1 MPHPFGGWG
10 EPNTRGSQVV
20 RRVSA
25 KDLLGGS
32 IPPLASNLIIKMN
45 KYHNSPKR
53 KYSVTLF
60 DRKNRNGHEIERVQ
74 IAWRPDWQTSHA
86 LLFENP
92 NHINLIPQLL
102 EEAGYIKQKRSV
114 F

>member
-1 MPHPFGGWG
+1 MI
-10 EPNTRGSQVV
+10 EN
-20 RRVSA
+20 
-25 KDLLGGS
+25 D
-32 IPPLASNLIIKMN
+32 
-45 KYHNSPKR
+45 KYNINIADRKTFVEGQKIR
-53 KYSVTLF
+53 KKYSVTLF
-60 DRKNRNGHEIERVQ
+60 DVKQRDGFKVERVQ

-102 EEAGYIKQKRSV
+102 EEAGYAKQKKSV

>member
-1 MPHPFGGWG
+1 M
-10 EPNTRGSQVV
+10 TKR
-20 RRVSA
+20 
-25 KDLLGGS
+25 
-32 IPPLASNLIIKMN
+32 N
-45 KYHNSPKR
+45 KYNINMADREIFQNGKKSIK

-60 DRKNRNGHEIERVQ
+60 DIKQRDGFKSERVQ

-102 EEAGYIKQKRSV
+102 EEAGYTRQKKSV

>member
-1 MPHPFGGWG
+1 MLTKSFAKSGTCKSDGKNKPFSM
-10 EPNTRGSQVV
+10 E
-20 RRVSA
+20 
-25 KDLLGGS
+25 
-32 IPPLASNLIIKMN
+32 IKKKN
-45 KYHNSPKR
+45 HK

-60 DRKNRNGHEIERVQ
+60 DVKQRDGFKVERVQ

>member
-1 MPHPFGGWG
+1 MKSFAKSAACKSGGDK
-10 EPNTRGSQVV
+10 TREVLV
-20 RRVSA
+20 ME
-25 KDLLGGS
+25 KKT
-32 IPPLASNLIIKMN
+32 NNNMK
-45 KYHNSPKR
+45 

-60 DRKNRNGHEIERVQ
+60 DVKERDGFKVERVQ

>member
-1 MPHPFGGWG
+1 VKSAACKSGGDKAR
-10 EPNTRGSQVV
+10 EVLVV
-20 RRVSA
+20 KIV
-25 KDLLGGS
+25 KK
-32 IPPLASNLIIKMN
+32 NHK
-45 KYHNSPKR
+45 

-60 DRKNRNGHEIERVQ
+60 DVKQRDGFKVERVQ

-102 EEAGYIKQKRSV
+102 EEAGYTKQKKSV

>member
-1 MPHPFGGWG
+1 MADREIFQKGKK
-10 EPNTRGSQVV
+10 
-20 RRVSA
+20 A
-25 KDLLGGS
+25 
-32 IPPLASNLIIKMN
+32 IK
-45 KYHNSPKR
+45 

-60 DRKNRNGHEIERVQ
+60 DIKQRDGYKSERVQ

-92 NHINLIPQLL
+92 NHINLIPLIL
-102 EEAGYIKQKRSV
+102 EEAGYEISEDSV

>member
-1 MPHPFGGWG
+1 MIKRNKYNINMADRKTFVEG
-10 EPNTRGSQVV
+10 Q
-20 RRVSA
+20 
-25 KDLLGGS
+25 K
-32 IPPLASNLIIKMN
+32 IIK
-45 KYHNSPKR
+45 

-60 DRKNRNGHEIERVQ
+60 DVKRRDGFKVERVQ

-102 EEAGYIKQKRSV
+102 EEAGYAKQKKSV

>member
-1 MPHPFGGWG
+1 M
-10 EPNTRGSQVV
+10 
-20 RRVSA
+20 
-25 KDLLGGS
+25 
-32 IPPLASNLIIKMN
+32 IKRN
-45 KYHNSPKR
+45 KYNINMADRETFENGKKNHK

-60 DRKNRNGHEIERVQ
+60 DVKERDGFKVERIQ

-102 EEAGYIKQKRSV
+102 EEAGYTKQKRSV

>member
-1 MPHPFGGWG
+1 METKKPSTKVIKSF
-10 EPNTRGSQVV
+10 
-20 RRVSA
+20 A
-25 KDLLGGS
+25 KSTAYKSDGKSKLF
-32 IPPLASNLIIKMN
+32 NIKIVKKN
-45 KYHNSPKR
+45 HK

-60 DRKNRNGHEIERVQ
+60 DVKERDGFKVERVQ

-92 NHINLIPQLL
+92 NHINLIPRIL
-102 EEAGYIKQKRSV
+102 EEAGYAKQKKSV

>member
-1 MPHPFGGWG
+1 MKSFAKSAACKSGGDK
-10 EPNTRGSQVV
+10 TREVLV
-20 RRVSA
+20 MEKKTNNNV
-25 KDLLGGS
+25 K
-32 IPPLASNLIIKMN
+32 
-45 KYHNSPKR
+45 

-60 DRKNRNGHEIERVQ
+60 DVKQRDGFKVERVQ

-102 EEAGYIKQKRSV
+102 EEAGYTKQKRSV

>member
-1 MPHPFGGWG
+1 LETKKPSTKVIKSF
-10 EPNTRGSQVV
+10 
-20 RRVSA
+20 A
-25 KDLLGGS
+25 KSTAYKSDGKSKL
-32 IPPLASNLIIKMN
+32 SNIKTVKKN
-45 KYHNSPKR
+45 HK

-60 DRKNRNGHEIERVQ
+60 DVKERDGFKVERVQ

-92 NHINLIPQLL
+92 NHINLIPRIL
-102 EEAGYIKQKRSV
+102 EEAGYAKQKKSV

>member
-1 MPHPFGGWG
+1 MKSFAKSAVCKSGGDK
-10 EPNTRGSQVV
+10 TREVLV
-20 RRVSA
+20 MEKKTNNNV
-25 KDLLGGS
+25 K
-32 IPPLASNLIIKMN
+32 
-45 KYHNSPKR
+45 

-60 DRKNRNGHEIERVQ
+60 DVKQRDGFKVERVQ

-102 EEAGYIKQKRSV
+102 EEAGYTKQKRSV

>member
-1 MPHPFGGWG
+1 MADRETFENGKK
-10 EPNTRGSQVV
+10 N
-20 RRVSA
+20 
-25 KDLLGGS
+25 
-32 IPPLASNLIIKMN
+32 IK
-45 KYHNSPKR
+45 

-60 DRKNRNGHEIERVQ
+60 DIKERNGYKSERIQ

-92 NHINLIPQLL
+92 NHINLIPLIL
-102 EEAGYIKQKRSV
+102 EEAGYELSEDSV

>member
-1 MPHPFGGWG
+1 MKKDEGSRCRV
-10 EPNTRGSQVV
+10 RGREGQ
-20 RRVSA
+20 A
-25 KDLLGGS
+25 K
-32 IPPLASNLIIKMN
+32 
-45 KYHNSPKR
+45 

-60 DRKNRNGHEIERVQ
+60 DVKERNGFKVERVQ

-92 NHINLIPQLL
+92 NHINLIPRIL
-102 EEAGYIKQKRSV
+102 EEAGYAKQKKSV